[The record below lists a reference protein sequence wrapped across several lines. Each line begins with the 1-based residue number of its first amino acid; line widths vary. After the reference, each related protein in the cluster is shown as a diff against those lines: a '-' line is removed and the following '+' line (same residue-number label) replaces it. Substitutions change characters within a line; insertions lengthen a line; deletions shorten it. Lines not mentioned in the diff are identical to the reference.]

1 MEGWIFKNGASRD
14 GDGICWPAGRP
25 AGRPLAAAVNSAYK
39 DLKEVH
45 KESQSSFRIE
55 FCI

>member
-1 MEGWIFKNGASRD
+1 MELSRD

-25 AGRPLAAAVNSAYK
+25 LAAAANSAYK